1 MSLLSTHFIPSR
13 LASALSD
20 AAYFESGMLHP
31 AALRQQLEL
40 GSAHEKLDA
49 MKRLL
54 ALISMGRDVCAFFPA
69 VVKNVGATDERLKR
83 LVYIYL
89 QHYAGRQPDVA
100 LLSVNA
106 FQKDLAHRN
115 QHVRAQALKVLT
127 SIRLPIIHAVV
138 VMALSKAVRDGSAY
152 VRQTA
157 ALAVPKVHA
166 LEPSRFEDTL
176 RQPLWALLQD
186 ADARVVGAALVSF
199 AELRLEAVAECLPL
213 FDRLCARLLHMEPYA
228 QAVALTVLLRCVAA
242 EWSTDAVVEQE
253 EEERVVSS
261 NGGERSSSSSS
272 SWTPRDFHAHRL
284 KQMAR
289 GLLQSRNAAVVS
301 AAAAVLL
308 HLWDARVERF
318 PEVTVRALLRYARID
333 TPLQLPMLRLLAVAA
348 ARAPP
353 AVAPYYRTFYIHL
366 GAEGAATA
374 VTRGKLAVLWELA
387 RQVSSLA
394 PPIIDELLYYVEQ
407 APAPLGMEAARMLG
421 ALAAGDA
428 ALAPFIARALGDRL
442 LRAGQPAGE
451 PASDAWVLLCVQLS
465 ERLRHDRDVATQR
478 RIRQLV
484 RTLARRLL
492 SSSSSSSSPEGTP
505 LSATA
510 RGHALW
516 LLGEHAAL
524 AGSFA
529 EEALRVHL
537 LRYESEPSAFVRL
550 QTVRLAVQVAARRPA
565 SERLVQA
572 RQLAIQ
578 FGLVDGDVDVRDA
591 ARLFESLVQRGWAET
606 EAGEEDE
613 GSGLN
618 TSFLLEGMSLGGWG
632 ELPSGC
638 VLGSMRHVLDGP
650 EAWEV
655 PLPRFVY
662 RARTDV
668 ERASEVSE
676 CRVAAPVLHAAPSV
690 AAPTPNLEEF
700 YATESSEETGGEE
713 EEEVE
718 EEVEE
723 EPLLHWDAEAEAEA
737 WVPALDARP
746 RDTPPAA
753 PPADA
758 AASVPTS
765 STSPPRST
773 VRPRVMWDGARPD
786 QRKLPLRVLVWVR
799 HDAPTDPEWLPLALR
814 LEMAGDAS
822 RIAPTD
828 RLVVQA
834 VSGESAA
841 DMRLPEPIS
850 GRSVRAGGATA
861 VWYLRR
867 RAGRLPRAHLRI
879 TVESAAD
886 VRSYAEGQVHLSV
899 LDCVGVRSDAPWPQ
913 TPTAFRQQQRLLGGV
928 LCPSFAVERMG
939 EDWMRACTER
949 LQRAAAWVTVPTEE
963 VDQHEL
969 LLAGSFVD
977 TPQPSLVL
985 LAIAE
990 QDDSIP
996 TASSGQLQVTLACDD
1011 AVRCAPLAA
1020 QLRQVLS
1027 ERVCRMNR
1035 EYDKQTET

>member
-31 AALRQQLEL
+31 AALRQQLDL
-40 GSAHEKLDA
+40 GGAHEKLDA

-89 QHYAGRQPDVA
+89 QHYASRQPDVA

-115 QHVRAQALKVLT
+115 QYVRAQALKVLT

-176 RQPLWALLQD
+176 RQPLWTLLQD

-199 AELRLEAVAECLPL
+199 AEVRLEAVAECLPL
-213 FDRLCARLLHMEPYA
+213 FDRLCAQLLHMEPYA

-242 EWSTDAVVEQE
+242 EWSTDPVVEQE
-253 EEERVVSS
+253 EEEEEMVASS
-261 NGGERSSSSSS
+261 NGGERPSSSS
-272 SWTPRDFHAHRL
+272 SWTPRDLHAYRL
-284 KQMAR
+284 KQVAR

-308 HLWDARVERF
+308 HLWDAHVERF
-318 PEVTVRALLRYARID
+318 PEATVRALLRYTRID

-348 ARAPP
+348 AREPP
-353 AVAPYYRTFYIHL
+353 AVAPYYREFYIHL
-366 GAEGAATA
+366 GAEGAATT

-394 PPIIDELLYYVEQ
+394 PPIIEELLYYVGQ
-407 APAPLGMEAARMLG
+407 APTPLGMEAARMLG
-421 ALAAGDA
+421 ALAAADA
-428 ALAPFIARALGDRL
+428 ALASFIARALGDLL

-465 ERLRHDRDVATQR
+465 ERLRYDRDVATQR
-478 RIRQLV
+478 RNRQLV
-484 RTLARRLL
+484 RTLARHLL
-492 SSSSSSSSPEGTP
+492 WSSSPSSPGRTP
-505 LSATA
+505 LSAAA

-550 QTVRLAVQVAARRPA
+550 QTIRLAVKVAARRPA

-572 RQLAIQ
+572 RQLAMQ
-578 FGLVDGDVDVRDA
+578 FGLVDADVDVRDA
-591 ARLFESLVQRGWAET
+591 SRLFESLVQNGLAAT
-606 EAGEEDE
+606 EVGEEGE
-613 GSGLN
+613 GSGSN
-618 TSFLLEGMSLGGWG
+618 TSFLLEGMSLGGSG
-632 ELPSGC
+632 GLPSGC

-662 RARTDV
+662 RARTDI
-668 ERASEVSE
+668 ERAPEVLE
-676 CRVAAPVLHAAPSV
+676 CRVAAPALPAAPSV
-690 AAPTPNLEEF
+690 AAPAPNLEEF
-700 YATESSEETGGEE
+700 YGTESSEETDVEE
-713 EEEVE
+713 EEEE
-718 EEVEE
+718 A
-723 EPLLHWDAEAEAEA
+723 LLHWDAETEAPA
-737 WVPALDARP
+737 LVPALGARP
-746 RDTPPAA
+746 RDTPPDA

-758 AASVPTS
+758 PVSIPTS

-773 VRPRVMWDGARPD
+773 VRPRVVWDGAQPD
-786 QRKLPLRVLVWVR
+786 QRTLPLRVLVWVR

-814 LEMAGDAS
+814 LEMAGGAS

-828 RLVVQA
+828 RLVVRA
-834 VSGESAA
+834 VSGDSAA
-841 DMRLPEPIS
+841 DMHLPEPVS
-850 GRSVRAGGATA
+850 GRSVRAGGATT
-861 VWYLRR
+861 VWYLRK
-867 RAGRLPRAHLRI
+867 RAGRLPRARLHI
-879 TVESAAD
+879 SVESAAD
-886 VRSYAEGQVHLSV
+886 VRHHAEVQVHLSA
-899 LDCVGVRSDAPWPQ
+899 LDCVGVRSDAQWPQ

-928 LCPSFAVERMG
+928 MCPSFAIERMG
-939 EDWMRACTER
+939 EDWTRACAER
-949 LQRAAAWVTVPTEE
+949 LQQAAAWVTVPTEE
-963 VDQHEL
+963 VNQHKLL

-990 QDDSIP
+990 QDDNIP
-996 TASSGQLQVTLACDD
+996 TSSSAQLQVTLACDD
-1011 AVRCAPLAA
+1011 AIRCAPLAA

-1027 ERVCRMNR
+1027 
-1035 EYDKQTET
+1035 